1 MADTQTPRQQGE
13 GGPTQSAEAHETH
26 HPSVG
31 EYIEIGVVL
40 AILTG
45 IEVALYYAPIAREVT
60 VPSLIVLTI
69 AKFALV
75 VMWFMHLRFD
85 SRIFRRLLLF
95 GMLLAGAIYAIAIV
109 LVV

>member
-1 MADTQTPRQQGE
+1 MADTDTREQAQ
-13 GGPTQSAEAHETH
+13 GGPTQTSEPAHTH

-31 EYIEIGVVL
+31 EYVEIGVVL
-40 AILTG
+40 AVLTA
-45 IEVALYYAPIAREVT
+45 IEVALYYAPIVSTVT

-85 SRIFRRLLLF
+85 SRIFRRLLLS
-95 GMLLAGAIYAIAIV
+95 GILLAGAVYAVAIV
-109 LVV
+109 LVL